1 MSIKEF
7 AQQLNGKEYGYPM
20 FTEKEIQT
28 AKDNGWVI
36 VTGASDDLMEFEG
49 AIRDEGVC
57 FDGGKVFFSKSD
69 IPHETFMVYEDEEPY
84 CRGIVFSVNDLK

>member
-20 FTEKEIQT
+20 FTEKEIQI

-36 VTGASDDLMEFEG
+36 VTGASDDLMEFES
-49 AIRDEGVC
+49 ALRDEGGCPRMRTEMLSHGRTRLTFHMRHSWCMRMENRIAVGLC
-57 FDGGKVFFSKSD
+57 F
-69 IPHETFMVYEDEEPY
+69 P
-84 CRGIVFSVNDLK
+84 